1 MRSDKYNAE
10 SETLSRNNPIV
21 SIGLDNFQ
29 KEVLEENS
37 PVLVLCMYRDAEFQ
51 KQIDVI
57 ESACGS
63 YVGRLKVCLIE
74 EGFIGA
80 FRENLD
86 VKGTPTFMLFT
97 NGTKKGRLLGQVQQ
111 KTLQDFLSQTMS
123 ID

>member
-51 KQIDVI
+51 KQIDII
-57 ESACGS
+57 ESVCGS